1 MSIRVSSRH
10 GAPSE
15 TDADTRV
22 VPLFEGESLDEP
34 SLQAL
39 VDSGEAKA
47 GLKKVAVFHEDGK
60 RVLIAGLGKRDE
72 LDAEKARIAAAV
84 VAGRARELASKSLS
98 WEAPAGEGVAGAL
111 VEGTLL
117 ALYRYDRFKSS
128 KDEDGGDGDLGS
140 LEVASPEIDHSES
153 VEQARVRAEAQNAAR
168 DLQNAPSN
176 LLRPEDLAARARE
189 LADAHVSLSFEEL
202 DRA

>member
-1 MSIRVSSRH
+1 MSVRVTARH
-10 GAPSE
+10 GAPSD

-22 VPLFEGESLDEP
+22 VPLFEGESLGEAG
-34 SLQAL
+34 LQAL

-47 GLKKVAVFHEDGK
+47 GLKKVAVFHDGGK
-60 RVLIAGLGKRDE
+60 RLLVAGLGKRDE
-72 LDAEKARIAAAV
+72 LDAEKARVAAAV
-84 VAGRARELASKSLS
+84 VAGRARELGSKSLS
-98 WEAPAGEGVAGAL
+98 WEAPTGEGVAGAL

-128 KDEDGGDGDLGS
+128 KDEDGSDGLGS
-140 LEVASPEIDHSES
+140 LEIASPEIDHSEA

-176 LLRPEDLAARARE
+176 LLRPED
-189 LADAHVSLSFEEL
+189 
-202 DRA
+202 